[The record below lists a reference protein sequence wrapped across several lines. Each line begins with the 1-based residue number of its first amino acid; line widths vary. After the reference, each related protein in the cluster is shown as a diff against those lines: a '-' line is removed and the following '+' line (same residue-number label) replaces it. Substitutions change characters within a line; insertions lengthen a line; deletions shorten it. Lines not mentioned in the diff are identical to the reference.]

1 MVATAQLVQNL
12 TDDECLALL
21 YDWRL
26 DARPE
31 QTEPPGDWLG
41 WLILAGRGF
50 GKTRTGAEWIRENV
64 ESGKAGRVAL
74 VGEDAGDVRDV
85 MIEGES
91 GILSKSP
98 PWFKPKYTPSKKKV
112 EWPNGA
118 KALVFA
124 DKDPETLRGPQHDL
138 AWIDELAKFPN
149 QDVTWDNLMF
159 GLRLGSHPRVCITTT
174 PRPTKLIKS
183 MRKDPSFV
191 HTFGSTYHNMGNL
204 SSAYKNIVKRY
215 EGTRLGRQELH
226 AEILEDTPGALW
238 TLSVIEETR
247 DLTASIEHM
256 DRVVVAIDPSV
267 SSGESAAEAGIV
279 ICASKVIGGV
289 RHGFVFG
296 DRSTQGSPSAW
307 AGVAIRA
314 YNEFSADRIIAETN
328 NGGEMVEAVLR
339 NVDSSVSYSAVHAS
353 RGKSTR
359 AEPISALYERGLI
372 HHVGVFTELE
382 DQMTTWVPG
391 EKSPDRMDALVW
403 GLTELFE
410 TAVVDLSMAAFG
422 VELVAHR
429 GYLE

>member
-1 MVATAQLVQNL
+1 MVTATQLVQNL

-21 YDWRL
+21 HDWRL
-26 DARPE
+26 EARPE
-31 QTEPPGDWLG
+31 QIEPPGDWLG

-74 VGEDAGDVRDV
+74 IGEDAGDVRDV

-91 GILSKSP
+91 GILAKSP

-174 PRPTKLIKS
+174 PRPTKLIKLL
-183 MRKDPSFV
+183 RKDPSFV
-191 HTFGSTYHNMGNL
+191 FTFGSTYRNMDNL
-204 SSAYKNIVKRY
+204 SAAYRNIVKRY
-215 EGTRLGRQELH
+215 EGTRLGKQELH

-238 TLSVIEETR
+238 TLETIEIWR
-247 DLTASIEHM
+247 DLAARIEDM

-267 SSGESAAEAGIV
+267 SSGENAAEAGIIV
-279 ICASKVIGGV
+279 CASKVISGE
-289 RHGFVFG
+289 RHGFVFA
-296 DRSTQGSPSAW
+296 DRSIQGSPSVW
-307 AGVAIRA
+307 AGEAISA
-314 YNEFSADRIIAETN
+314 YNRFSADRIIAETN

-339 NVDSSVSYSAVHAS
+339 NVDSSVSYNSVHAS
-353 RGKSTR
+353 RGKLTR

-403 GLTELFE
+403 GLTELFG